1 MTYDRRDWDERQLQI
16 LKQEIADRL
25 RSVCEHVTDEDFSQL
40 IERMASIQ
48 RKYEQQTSDELFP
61 RSPLSDGPD
70 G

>member
-25 RSVCEHVTDEDFSQL
+25 QPVCEHVTDEDFSEL
-40 IERMASIQ
+40 VERIARIQ

-61 RSPLSDGPD
+61 KTLPSDGP
-70 G
+70 GG